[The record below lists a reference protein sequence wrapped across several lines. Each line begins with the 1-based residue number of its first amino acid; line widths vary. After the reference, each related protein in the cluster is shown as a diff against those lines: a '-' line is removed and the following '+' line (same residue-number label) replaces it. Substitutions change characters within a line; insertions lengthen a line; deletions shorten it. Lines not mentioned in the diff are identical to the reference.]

1 MDRRKFMALTGV
13 SATTLGVGGLLWR
26 VGGVWWDQEAAPEWQ
41 IFSQHEVKIVEA
53 LAETIFPGEDS
64 LTAPIPSA
72 LDVGVPAFLDAFL
85 ANTLDDFTAN
95 AVRLLIHAIDEMAI
109 GADFGLT
116 RFHKRPMH
124 ERVEILKAWEESSLA
139 PRRGAFSA
147 HKHLNA
153 MGYCESPEVLGAMGI
168 SYTCGDL
175 T

>member
-1 MDRRKFMALTGV
+1 MDRRKFMAVTGL
-13 SATTLGVGGLLWR
+13 SATTLGLGGVLWR
-26 VGGVWWDQEAAPEWQ
+26 VGGVWWDQEAAPKWQ
-41 IFSQHEVKIVEA
+41 LLSAHEVKIVEA
-53 LAETIFPGEDS
+53 IAEAIFPGEDS
-64 LTAPIPSA
+64 STAPIPGA
-72 LDVGVPAFLDAFL
+72 LDVGVPKFLDNFL

-109 GADFGLT
+109 AADFGLT
-116 RFHKRPMH
+116 RFHKRPLE
-124 ERVEILKAWEESSLA
+124 ERVAILKVWEESSLA

-147 HKHLNA
+147 LKLFIA